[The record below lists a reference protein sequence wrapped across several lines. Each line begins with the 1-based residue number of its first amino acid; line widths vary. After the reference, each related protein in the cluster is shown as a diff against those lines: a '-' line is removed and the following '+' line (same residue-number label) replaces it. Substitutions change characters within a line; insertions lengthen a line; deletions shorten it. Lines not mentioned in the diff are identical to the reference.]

1 MCDLRYESV
10 YDSVYN
16 LLPKVSSKVIFD
28 LCMLKCADRPLL
40 WVSHEELF
48 GLNVNRARNGTAI
61 CLPIRTHGDGPLRG
75 NILVCPF
82 AEYVKRYG
90 EGMERLVYDLAIYG
104 KVVPVVFVVP
114 VVVPAVMEAGNV
126 LCPTSQH

>member
-1 MCDLRYESV
+1 
-10 YDSVYN
+10 
-16 LLPKVSSKVIFD
+16 
-28 LCMLKCADRPLL
+28 MLKCVDRSLL
-40 WVSHEELF
+40 WVSDEELF
-48 GLNVNRARNGTAI
+48 GLNANPARNRTAI
-61 CLPIRTHGDGPLRG
+61 HLPIRTHGDGPLQR

-114 VVVPAVMEAGNV
+114 VVVPAVIEAGNI
-126 LCPTSQH
+126 LCPT

>member
-10 YDSVYN
+10 YDSVYD
-16 LLPKVSSKVIFD
+16 LLPKVVFYF
-28 LCMLKCADRPLL
+28 CMLKCADRPLL
-40 WVSHEELF
+40 WVSGEELF
-48 GLNVNRARNGTAI
+48 GLNANCAWNRTAI
-61 CLPIRTHGDGPLRG
+61 CSTIWTHGDGPLRG

-82 AEYVKRYG
+82 AEFVKRYG
-90 EGMERLVYDLAIYG
+90 EGVERLVYDLAIYG

-126 LCPTSQH
+126 LCPT

>member
-10 YDSVYN
+10 YDSVYD

-28 LCMLKCADRPLL
+28 LCMLKCAYRPLL
-40 WVSHEELF
+40 WVSDEELF
-48 GLNVNRARNGTAI
+48 GLNANRARNRTAI
-61 CLPIRTHGDGPLRG
+61 CTPIRTHGDGPLRG

-126 LCPTSQH
+126 LCLT